1 MYPIRYMDFAAT
13 GESIRAARKRAKLT
27 QGELARRLGMSRAT
41 LSRIENGTIEELGI
55 RKFAQLCDRLGL
67 ELLVR
72 PRRPPTLQ
80 EAYEQSRRERQEA
93 FRETDEAIAKLK
105 PDPHG

>member
-1 MYPIRYMDFAAT
+1 MNFAST
-13 GESIRAARKRAKLT
+13 GEFIRAARKQAKLT
-27 QGELARRLGMSRAT
+27 QAELAQRLRMSRAT

-67 ELLVR
+67 ELAVR

-80 EAYEQSRRERQEA
+80 EAYEQNRRDRQEA
-93 FRETDEAIAKLK
+93 FRATDEVLAKLK
-105 PDPHG
+105 PDARG

>member
-1 MYPIRYMDFAAT
+1 MDFAAA
-13 GESIRAARKRAKLT
+13 GETIRAARKQATLT

-67 ELLVR
+67 ELSVR

-80 EAYEQSRRERQEA
+80 EAYEQNRRERQEA
-93 FRETDEAIAKLK
+93 FRETDATLARLK
-105 PDPHG
+105 PNARG